1 MHKMTSRLCKQI
13 KILSEHI
20 KVPGR
25 LVCLLLRLVGLYE
38 RGLRNAHDLQIR
50 RYIVEFSA
58 IPPAFDG
65 YTILLMSDLHIDSEL
80 CMAPRIEK
88 ILTDTPADLLLLGG
102 DYRYRL
108 TGPDDLAIERLRGIL
123 RAARVHDGIYAVRGN
138 HDSRKM
144 MAALS
149 QLGVHILDNDSV
161 QITRDGSSLYL
172 LGVDEPHYDK
182 GDDLP
187 GAMQA
192 VPANAFKILLVHTAE
207 IYRQAEA
214 LGIDFYLCGH
224 THGGQICLKKIGP
237 IITNVSAPR
246 RFARG
251 FWQYIKMRGYT
262 TTGVGVTAAP
272 IRFHCPPEIVLF
284 TLRCAHAD

>member
-1 MHKMTSRLCKQI
+1 MTSRLRKQI

-25 LVCLLLRLVGLYE
+25 LVRLSLKLVGLYE
-38 RGLRNAHDLQIR
+38 RGLQNAHDLQIR
-50 RYIVEFSA
+50 RYTLEFSGVA
-58 IPPAFDG
+58 PAFDG
-65 YTILLMSDLHIDSEL
+65 YTMLLMSDLHIDSEL
-80 CMAPRIEK
+80 RMVPRIEK
-88 ILTDTPADLLLLGG
+88 ILIDTPADILLFAG

-108 TGPDDLAIERLRGIL
+108 TAAPDLAIKRMRKIIE
-123 RAARVHDGIYAVRGN
+123 AARVHDGIYAVRGN

-144 MAALS
+144 MATLS

-161 QITRDGSSLYL
+161 QITRDDSSIYL

-182 GDDLP
+182 EDDLP
-187 GAMQA
+187 AAMQT
-192 VPANAFKILLVHTAE
+192 VPANAFKILVAHTAE
-207 IYRQAEA
+207 IYEQAED

-224 THGGQICLKKIGP
+224 THGGQICLKRIGP

-251 FWQYIKMRGYT
+251 FWQFKRMRGYT
-262 TTGVGVTAAP
+262 TTGVGVSAAP

-284 TLRCAHAD
+284 TLRSARAD